1 MELESQLAK
10 LAELGLV
17 LNPEITIE
25 DLLRAEDRE
34 AFIAKPFMLLL
45 FLLGG
50 EVERK
55 PWGRRICNR
64 VWSFDLECFDLECIA
79 TTGDYVKIVRKLC
92 LLTGNEDRLTEIV
105 DYIDLEDGE
114 CWLKY
119 TIGDKRQHW
128 TIEVNDDWADMLA
141 LSYVMEDI
149 QGDGCQFY
157 AIDSSEAMI
166 ILYLDRSSAEKLSDL
181 CNEDLEPLIPV
192 EG

>member
-1 MELESQLAK
+1 MELEDQLAK

-17 LNPEITIE
+17 LNPGITSE
-25 DLLRAEDRE
+25 DLLYSENRE
-34 AFIAKPFMLLL
+34 AFTARPFVLLL
-45 FLLGG
+45 FLLGS

-64 VWSFDLECFDLECIA
+64 VWSFDLECIA

-92 LLTGNEDRLTEIV
+92 LLTGNEDRLTEVV
-105 DYIDLEDGE
+105 DYIDLDEGE
-114 CWLKY
+114 CWLEY
-119 TIGDKRQHW
+119 NITEHRRHL

-149 QGDGCQFY
+149 QCDGYQFY
-157 AIDSSEAMI
+157 ALDSSEVMI
-166 ILYLDRSSAEKLSDL
+166 ILYLDRSTAEKLSDL
-181 CNEDLEPLIPV
+181 CNEDLEPLIPI

>member
-10 LAELGLV
+10 LAESGIV
-17 LNPEITIE
+17 LNPGITIE
-25 DLLRAEDRE
+25 DLLRSEDRE
-34 AFIAKPFMLLL
+34 AFTANPFMLLL

-50 EVERK
+50 EVERQ

-64 VWSFDLECFDLECIA
+64 VWSFDIECIA
-79 TTGDYVKIVRKLC
+79 NTGDYVRIVRQLC

-105 DYIDLEDGE
+105 DCIDLEDGE
-114 CWLKY
+114 CWLEY
-119 TIGDKRQHW
+119 TIGDKRRHW

-166 ILYLDRSSAEKLSDL
+166 ILYLDRSTAEKLSDL
-181 CNEDLEPLIPV
+181 CNEDLEPLIPT